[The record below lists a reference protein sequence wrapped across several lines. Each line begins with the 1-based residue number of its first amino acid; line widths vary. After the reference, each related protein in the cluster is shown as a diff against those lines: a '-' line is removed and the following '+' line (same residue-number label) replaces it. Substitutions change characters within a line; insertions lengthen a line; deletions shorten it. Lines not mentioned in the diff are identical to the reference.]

1 MPNAIHQPWLPFL
14 QNDELIRALRELQRV
29 AEAARLKAEKDTG
42 RNVIDPFTAAFQ
54 MQLLGIAPSDWPR
67 MEQSRQIE
75 KSLQNAIGE
84 FHQGILGR
92 LHGWENLHTGAVVD
106 LVCRERKIIAEVK
119 NKHNTLKASDQ
130 AGLYDKL
137 HDLVRKK
144 GQEFAGFTAYYVEII
159 PKTAARYDVPFTP
172 SDNTTG
178 TRKAEDALIRRMDG
192 ASFYALATGCPDAL
206 AQVFHALPNGF
217 AALGLSTVDTRH
229 APLADYF
236 AAAFGA
242 N

>member
-29 AEAARLKAEKDTG
+29 AEAARIKADKDAG

-54 MQLLGIAPSDWPR
+54 MQLLDIAPSDWPR
-67 MEQSRQIE
+67 MEQSRQME

-84 FHQGILGR
+84 FHQGILGC
-92 LHGWENLHTGAVVD
+92 LHGWENLHTGSVVD
-106 LVCRERKIIAEVK
+106 LVCRERKMIAEVK

-144 GQEFAGFTAYYVEII
+144 GQEFAGFTAYYVEVI
-159 PKTAARYDVPFTP
+159 PKTATRYDVPFTP
-172 SDNTTG
+172 PDNTTG
-178 TRKAEDALIRRMDG
+178 TRKAEDVLIRKIDG
-192 ASFYALATGCPDAL
+192 ASFYALATGHADAL
-206 AQVFHALPNGF
+206 AQLFHALPNGF
-217 AALGLSTVDTRH
+217 AALGLSAVDTRQ

-236 AAAFGA
+236 ASAFGS